1 MTIILVVALW
11 LCGADAARADPIFTP
26 LFTALFAAAGM
37 AGATVA
43 GVSIVSIA
51 STVATIGLGFAL
63 MTLMSPPKPKAEQG
77 TISVQQPLPYR
88 VFGYGTA
95 RLAGAVA
102 FKESTGQVLGYIA
115 VLNGHK
121 VSGFRAIYLND
132 DPVLVPGSAYPYING
147 PVQGLSDG
155 RYGGSYVGIETRL
168 GFTPDTPSNLILA
181 HFGGLWPA
189 TARGDGCAKI
199 AMTCFAGPTKNFT
212 RVYPYGAPQPSAVID
227 QYALYDPRD
236 PTQDVRN
243 PDTWKFSKNPA
254 LAILH
259 FQCFSEYGPR
269 RKYEVAI
276 LPVLDAWIAAANDC
290 DAQVA
295 SRQGVEPRY
304 QLGGWMTTEQDRKT
318 ALSTMLATC
327 DGWFCERGDGTIIIS
342 VGVFRAPT
350 VTLTDDDILG
360 FYLQRGSASDERIN
374 QATAKYTAPLCD
386 YTTVETTPRIDAAD
400 QLSRPGA
407 PRAAQLDLGWVQSTG
422 QASRLLRRE
431 MTRQA
436 EDVRGKLT
444 CRLSAINAAYE
455 RWVLVASNS
464 IPRMAG
470 LVIEVRKAVL
480 SIQTLTV
487 ELDFVATGAQ
497 IDTYDPA
504 TDESPPPL
512 PPQRLA
518 STPPP
523 TPANVSVTTSQSQSG
538 ASATITLS
546 VAWDQPLYYGIPW
559 PLDYLVQWRVSSDGA
574 ADAQWTQQ
582 LYSSPGSQGGRI
594 TVMTPPMALGA
605 YIDVQVTAISS
616 GGVSS
621 APSPVVTLST
631 NISGAAPPPPTQM
644 TATDGTDQATLM
656 CVAPNAPNIVGV
668 RFYRSAVGAV
678 FSSAVD
684 VSGIVYGA
692 ANATAVYVDMGVA
705 AGTYSYR
712 AVAISQTGEPS
723 APCAPVTAT
732 VTASQPPSGG
742 Q

>member
-1 MTIILVVALW
+1 MTIILALAIW
-11 LCGADAARADPIFTP
+11 LGGVDAARADPVFTP
-26 LFTALFAAAGM
+26 LFTALFASAGL

-51 STVATIGLGFAL
+51 SAVATIGLGFAL
-63 MTLMSPPKPKAEQG
+63 MSLMSPPKPKAEQG

-88 VFGYGTA
+88 IFGYGTA

-102 FKESTGQVLGYIA
+102 FKESTGSVLGYIA

-121 VSGFRAIYLND
+121 VSGFRALYLND
-132 DPVLVPGSAYPYING
+132 DPVLVPGSAYPYIAG
-147 PVQGLSDG
+147 PVQALSDG
-155 RYGGSYVGIETRL
+155 RYGGSNVGIETHL
-168 GFTPDTPSNLILA
+168 GFAPETASNLILA
-181 HFGGLWPA
+181 HFGGIWPA
-189 TARGDGCAKI
+189 SARGDGCAQL
-199 AMTCFAGPTKNFT
+199 AMTCFAGPAKTITKI
-212 RVYPYGAPQPSAVID
+212 YPYGAPQPSAVID

-236 PTQDVRN
+236 PAQSVGN
-243 PDTWKFSKNPA
+243 PDTWSFSKNPA

-269 RKYEVAI
+269 RKYEAAI
-276 LPVLDAWIAAANDC
+276 LPALDKWITAANDC
-290 DAQVA
+290 DALVA
-295 SRQGVEPRY
+295 SKQGTEPRY

-318 ALSTMLATC
+318 VLSTMLSTC
-327 DGWFCERGDGTIIIS
+327 DGWFCERGDGTVILS

-360 FYLQRGSASDERIN
+360 FYLQRGAASDERVN
-374 QATAKYTAPLCD
+374 QATAKYTSPLCD

-400 QLSRPGA
+400 QISRPGA
-407 PRAAQLDLGWVQSTG
+407 PRVAQLDLGWVQSTG

-436 EDVRGKLT
+436 EEVRGKLT

-455 RWVLVASNS
+455 RWVEVASNS

-480 SIQTLTV
+480 SIQTLSV
-487 ELDFVATGAQ
+487 EIDFVATGAQ
-497 IDTYDPA
+497 IDIYDPT

-523 TPANVSVTTSQSQSG
+523 TPANVSVATSQTQSG
-538 ASATITLS
+538 SSST
-546 VAWDQPLYYGIPW
+546 VALAVSWDEPLYCGAPW
-559 PLDYLVQWRVSSDGA
+559 PLDYIVEWRVSSDGGG
-574 ADAQWTQQ
+574 DAQWTQQ
-582 LYSSPGSQGGRI
+582 RYSSPSSQGGRI
-594 TVMTPPMALGA
+594 TVMTAPMAIGA
-605 YIDVQVTAISS
+605 YIDVRVTAISS

-631 NISGAAPPPPTQM
+631 AVSGNAPPPPTQM
-644 TATDGTDQATLM
+644 TATGGTDQAALT
-656 CVAPNAPNIVGV
+656 CVAPNAPNIIGV
-668 RFYRSAVGAV
+668 RFYRSAVDAP
-678 FSSAVD
+678 FSTAIDIS
-684 VSGIVYGA
+684 SIIYGP
-692 ANATAVYVDMGVA
+692 ANSTMSYVDTGVA
-705 AGTYSYR
+705 AGSYSYR
-712 AVAISQTGEPS
+712 AVTVSQAGGPS
-723 APCAPVTAT
+723 PPCAPVTAT